1 MFWPPI
7 DLVNMG
13 KETRQMSVEEK
24 KSFWASLS
32 KDQKRL
38 LIVLEKLLEEEP
50 SLIEKVVRAP
60 REHAAALST
69 GQSNG
74 RSEDMAKVAR
84 EMPTWEVMAWD
95 PPLGPKPRRG
105 LFHIQCAE
113 LLSSIQYNWKDSQ
126 VQDDFCNMKLLAK
139 PSQFPRYLWVDN
151 GEYYNPERPS
161 EGLLRNEILIC
172 AAYCLLFSPS
182 SAKSMSASTTQVSGA
197 RGCSFKRSKG
207 SIGLAKAYNLTKVTP
222 AFIAYVAVV
231 VRLTSIFWFAY
242 SIALSFWIGASLS
255 NNRDLFSEI
264 CGGFNYGDYYNQIR
278 EFLEAPKFASRSK
291 VLLEWW
297 NMRLFGSFNIGMQV
311 VTEDDRDATLDALDA
326 EVEGDPGLSGDE
338 EPRLGEQEEDEDESG
353 DE

>member
-139 PSQFPRYLWVDN
+139 PSQFPRYLW
-151 GEYYNPERPS
+151 
-161 EGLLRNEILIC
+161 

-231 VRLTSIFWFAY
+231 VRHSLTTETY
-242 SIALSFWIGASLS
+242 
-255 NNRDLFSEI
+255 FSEI

>member
-231 VRLTSIFWFAY
+231 VRHSLTTETY
-242 SIALSFWIGASLS
+242 
-255 NNRDLFSEI
+255 FSEI

>member
-24 KSFWASLS
+24 KSFRASLS

-95 PPLGPKPRRG
+95 PPLAQNLDVVCFISSALSCYRRYNTTG
-105 LFHIQCAE
+105 KIHI
-113 LLSSIQYNWKDSQ
+113 
-126 VQDDFCNMKLLAK
+126 QDDFCNMKLLAK

-231 VRLTSIFWFAY
+231 VRHSLTTETY
-242 SIALSFWIGASLS
+242 
-255 NNRDLFSEI
+255 FSEI